1 MAQNLKNHTRFSPPF
16 HFILVPLVLILIGAA
31 AYNFNKAMK
40 ADTGR
45 LVAGLFLL
53 SSLILFLLTWLSRK
67 FALMAQDRAIKAEEE
82 IRHFSLTGKLL
93 PKGLTV
99 PQIVALRFA
108 SDNEIETLAKK
119 SVTEGLS
126 SSAIKKEINNWRED
140 NYRV

>member
-31 AYNFNKAMK
+31 AYNFNKGLK

-45 LVAGLFLL
+45 VVAGLFLL

-82 IRHFSLTGKLL
+82 IRHFSITGKLL

>member
-1 MAQNLKNHTRFSPPF
+1 MAQNLKNHARFAPPY
-16 HFILVPLVLILIGAA
+16 HFILVPLVLIFMGAA
-31 AYNFNKAMK
+31 TYNFSKAMRL
-40 ADTGR
+40 DTGR
-45 LVAGLFLL
+45 LVAGLILL
-53 SSLILFLLTWLSRK
+53 SALILFLLTWLSRK

-93 PKGLTV
+93 PKSLTV

-108 SDNEIETLAKK
+108 SDNELEALANKTA
-119 SVTEGLS
+119 TEGLT

>member
-1 MAQNLKNHTRFSPPF
+1 MAQNFKNHSRLTPLY
-16 HFILVPLVLILIGAA
+16 HFVLLPLLLIFIAVA

-45 LVAGLFLL
+45 MVAGLFLL
-53 SSLILFLLTWLSRK
+53 GSAILFLLSWFCRK
-67 FALMAQDRAIKAEEE
+67 FALMAQDRAIRAEENL
-82 IRHFSLTGKLL
+82 RHFSITGKLL

-108 SDNEIETLAKK
+108 SDNELEILASK

-126 SSAIKKEINNWRED
+126 STSIKKEINNWRED